1 MNQTCFLCQRIADIK
16 AGTNPYFVMELETAY
31 VVLGDFQCWRG
42 YTLLLSK
49 YCKEELHELDPATRS
64 KFLAEMALVAE
75 AVCNVFKPAKLN
87 YEMLGNLVPHM
98 HWHLFPRYA
107 DDPNPQWPVWSNEAY
122 TQAPRR
128 TPIEP
133 ERLADMRAR
142 LQSELS
148 KLR

>member
-1 MNQTCFLCQRIADIK
+1 MTEPCEICEQAPRMND
-16 AGTNPYFVMELETAY
+16 TNPYFVAEMQSGY
-31 VVLGDFQCWRG
+31 VVLGWNQIYPG
-42 YTLLLSK
+42 YTLFLSK
-49 YCKEELHELDPATRS
+49 HHAAELHELQADMRVS
-64 KFLAEMALVAE
+64 FLTEMALVAE
-75 AVCNVFKPAKLN
+75 AVFRAFSPRKLN
-87 YEMLGNLVPHM
+87 YEMLGNSVAHM

>member
-1 MNQTCFLCQRIADIK
+1 MTEACEICEQVPRMND
-16 AGTNPYFVMELETAY
+16 TNPYFVAEMQSGY
-31 VVLGDFQCWRG
+31 VVLGWNQIYPG
-42 YTLLLSK
+42 YTLFLSK
-49 YCKEELHELDPATRS
+49 RHAPELHDLEPDVRV
-64 KFLAEMALVAE
+64 KFLTEMAVVAE
-75 AVCNVFKPAKLN
+75 AVFRAFSPRKLN
-87 YEMLGNLVPHM
+87 YEMLGNSVAHM